1 LKTVPAYRLGWLLIA
16 ACVLLSPAK
25 IAAQP
30 AITDVKDCATGQV
43 VSHDGGR
50 TWLDQGS
57 SRGTVSY
64 GPTPQQLE
72 EQRLLQEAEA
82 EKAKGIELFAAGQW
96 WAAHDYFM
104 YAMAKAPNDPVLRDY
119 AQKAMQQIMAQQR
132 RVENGLKKKEREIAE
147 QQRRLEEAAR
157 SLAAQQRMGK
167 LADARARAD
176 EAAAGEQRPQIE
188 SLADSLENE
197 PAPATDAGEQPLHK
211 LMIQSAA
218 LAQAQGALQ
227 VWNQCDLQTINLAEM
242 SELKNLVF
250 DTAGPRGSGRLV
262 VVDES
267 SGRKSPVTGPVAD
280 DPRIQQLGK
289 QQAEFDRQLE
299 LMEASRK
306 AILLDPEKYPPTALT
321 DLLAKQGTIQGQRNM
336 AEFRLREEA
345 AKMANIPRFT
355 VP

>member
-1 LKTVPAYRLGWLLIA
+1 LKTVPAFRLGWLLIA
-16 ACVLLSPAK
+16 ASSWYSPAK

-43 VSHDGGR
+43 VSHDGGK

-64 GPTPQQLE
+64 GPDPRQVE

-119 AQKAMQQIMAQQR
+119 AQKAMQQIMAQQQ
-132 RVENGLKKKEREIAE
+132 RVKDEREREIAE
-147 QQRRLEEAAR
+147 QRRRLEERTR
-157 SLAAQQRMGK
+157 SLEAQQRIGK
-167 LADARARAD
+167 LADALALAA

-188 SLADSLENE
+188 SLADAFENE
-197 PAPATDAGEQPLHK
+197 PASATDAGEQPLHK

-227 VWNQCDLQTINLAEM
+227 AWNQCDLQTMNLAEM

-250 DTAGPRGSGRLV
+250 DTDGPRGSGRLV
-262 VVDES
+262 IVDAS
-267 SGRKSPVTGPVAD
+267 TGRKSSVTGPIAD
-280 DPRIQQLGK
+280 NLKIQQLGN
-289 QQAEFDRQLE
+289 QHAELDRQLE
-299 LMEASRK
+299 LLEAGRK
-306 AILLDPEKYPPTALT
+306 AILLDPEKFPPQALA
-321 DLLAKQGTIQGQRNM
+321 DLLAKEGTIQGQRDM
-336 AEFRLREEA
+336 AVFHIREEA
-345 AKMANIPRFT
+345 AKMADIPRFA